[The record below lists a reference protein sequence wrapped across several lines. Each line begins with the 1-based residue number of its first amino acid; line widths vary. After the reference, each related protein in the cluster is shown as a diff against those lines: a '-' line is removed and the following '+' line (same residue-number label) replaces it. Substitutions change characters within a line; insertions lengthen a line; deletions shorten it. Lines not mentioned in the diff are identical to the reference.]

1 MNNRKSSRL
10 LLALVFG
17 LGIVEGHASRKP
29 VGKAIELAPESR
41 SSMNRCQVV
50 DYGQFDPK
58 RVNEF
63 LHVYLRP
70 TAPQYSF
77 LGSSLERRAQE
88 LDNRIRRAALSLVDK
103 IEVFRRLSP
112 RQDESDEPREL
123 RMERLILS
131 IAPKELA
138 LFKLALEYDG
148 DYKDLEEYIFHDID
162 IKEYR
167 NRIIEHFGKAPRQI
181 GIKVLS
187 DVDDTMYANLVDP
200 RYPKKTLYP
209 GVLEFYDS
217 LKDEPFALTATPVT
231 TLSAR
236 RNPVAGVLEE
246 ASLRA
251 LISLPGELCPSAL
264 SGDVVSSTID
274 THETVLRNKLDDP
287 LHDDIPPGQ
296 EDEIGEVKF
305 RNFLKFSEVY
315 PEYRYVFVGDSGQ
328 ADALTAQRMVAKG
341 LTGGTTR
348 VVTTFI
354 HYLTKVSSSFKK
366 LPSELVVKKTSAS
379 GRGVIV
385 FRNYIDAAVIALMH
399 SKTLENLITPDDLG
413 KITKAA
419 LTQFNAIT
427 FPVHDAAAVR
437 LRREYRQDAEEAYKL
452 LTTGSSKPS
461 SDVIEIRRIL
471 DRRF

>member
-1 MNNRKSSRL
+1 L
-10 LLALVFG
+10 
-17 LGIVEGHASRKP
+17 
-29 VGKAIELAPESR
+29 
-41 SSMNRCQVV
+41 
-50 DYGQFDPK
+50 
-58 RVNEF
+58 
-63 LHVYLRP
+63 
-70 TAPQYSF
+70 F
-77 LGSSLERRAQE
+77 LGSALERRAQE
-88 LDNRIRRAALSLVDK
+88 LDNRIRRATLSLADK
-103 IEVFRRLSP
+103 IEVFRRLSSG
-112 RQDESDEPREL
+112 QDESDERREL

-187 DVDDTMYANLVDP
+187 DVDDTMYANLVDL

-217 LKDEPFALTATPVT
+217 LKVEPFVLTATPVT

-236 RNPVAGVLEE
+236 PNPVAGVLEE

-251 LISLPGELCPSAL
+251 LISLSGGLCASAL

-274 THETVLRNKLDDP
+274 THETVLRNKFDDP

-296 EDEIGEVKF
+296 EVEIGEVKF

-315 PEYRYVFVGDSGQ
+315 PEYRYVFIGDSGQ
-328 ADALTAQRMVAKG
+328 ADALTAQRMVAMG

-354 HYLTKVSSSFKK
+354 HYLTKVSPSFKK
-366 LPSELVVKKTSAS
+366 LPAELVVKKTSAS

-399 SKTLENLITPDDLG
+399 SKTLENLITLDDLG

-427 FPVHDAAAVR
+427 FPAHDAAAAR
-437 LRREYRQDAEEAYKL
+437 LRKEYRQDAEDAYKL

-471 DRRF
+471 NHGF

>member
-1 MNNRKSSRL
+1 
-10 LLALVFG
+10 
-17 LGIVEGHASRKP
+17 
-29 VGKAIELAPESR
+29 
-41 SSMNRCQVV
+41 
-50 DYGQFDPK
+50 
-58 RVNEF
+58 
-63 LHVYLRP
+63 
-70 TAPQYSF
+70 
-77 LGSSLERRAQE
+77 
-88 LDNRIRRAALSLVDK
+88 
-103 IEVFRRLSP
+103 
-112 RQDESDEPREL
+112 
-123 RMERLILS
+123 
-131 IAPKELA
+131 
-138 LFKLALEYDG
+138 
-148 DYKDLEEYIFHDID
+148 
-162 IKEYR
+162 
-167 NRIIEHFGKAPRQI
+167 
-181 GIKVLS
+181 
-187 DVDDTMYANLVDP
+187 
-200 RYPKKTLYP
+200 
-209 GVLEFYDS
+209 
-217 LKDEPFALTATPVT
+217 
-231 TLSAR
+231 
-236 RNPVAGVLEE
+236 
-246 ASLRA
+246 
-251 LISLPGELCPSAL
+251 
-264 SGDVVSSTID
+264 VSSTID

-437 LRREYRQDAEEAYKL
+437 LRREYRQDAEDAYKL